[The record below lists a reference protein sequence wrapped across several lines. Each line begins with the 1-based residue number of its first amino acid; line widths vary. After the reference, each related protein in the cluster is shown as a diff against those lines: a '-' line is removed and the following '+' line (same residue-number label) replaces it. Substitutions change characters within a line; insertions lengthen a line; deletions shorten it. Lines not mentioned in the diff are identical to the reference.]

1 MNYAE
6 AAIVRARTVLS
17 LFVVIMLAGIY
28 SYAVIPLE
36 ANPDV
41 SVPVVLITVPHE
53 GITPHD
59 SERLLARPLELE
71 QPGRKTGGSD
81 GNAEAPLE
89 QGPPLRGPRGLPPTC
104 PLERGR
110 SGVRRSRRGN
120 DRSPQGGASRGASR
134 GGRCG
139 GDVGG

>member
-53 GITPHD
+53 GITPQD
-59 SERLLARPLELE
+59 SERLRSELLASYSEGAEVVELRSELDAKLAEVQALEGKLTDVETAKGELE
-71 QPGRKTGGSD
+71 SNLNEVTEEYRRMFDEFQVDGSEPSHD
-81 GNAEAPLE
+81 AAEA
-89 QGPPLRGPRGLPPTC
+89 
-104 PLERGR
+104 
-110 SGVRRSRRGN
+110 
-120 DRSPQGGASRGASR
+120 
-134 GGRCG
+134 
-139 GDVGG
+139 